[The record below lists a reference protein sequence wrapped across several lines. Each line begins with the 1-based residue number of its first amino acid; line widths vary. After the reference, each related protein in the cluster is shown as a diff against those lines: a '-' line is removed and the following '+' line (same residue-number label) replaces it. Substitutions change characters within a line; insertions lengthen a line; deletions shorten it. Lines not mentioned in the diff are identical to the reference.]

1 MKNYKI
7 GLLVLAVL
15 TLCLFVFTL
24 AKSGDAK
31 LDKKTV
37 KSISDISNK
46 IYDYVSDENKIPNNL
61 SDIGAKDV
69 PSTIKYEKLSD
80 TKYKICVTYK
90 TNESYRGSGITSV
103 VTSAIYSRYSRSL
116 DQYYNDNDKD
126 DMEKTSYFSPAQTKG
141 EHCSTVKPVLRPT
154 GTSKS
159 TGSSS
164 LDSYYKEYCTPG
176 GKYYET
182 YGQYCSSLMQ
192 Q

>member
-7 GLLVLAVL
+7 GLLVLAIL
-15 TLCLFVFTL
+15 TFGLLIFTL

-31 LDKKTV
+31 QDKKTV
-37 KSISDISNK
+37 TAINDISSK
-46 IYDYVSDENKIPNNL
+46 INDYVSDENKVPNNL
-61 SDIGAKDV
+61 SDIGAKNV
-69 PSTIKYEKLSD
+69 PSTIKYERVSD
-80 TKYKICVTYK
+80 TKYKICVTFK
-90 TNESYRGSGITSV
+90 TNESYSGSGVSSV
-103 VTSAIYSRYSRSL
+103 VTAALYSRYSRNI
-116 DQYYNDNDKD
+116 DQYYKDNDD
-126 DMEKTSYFSPAQTKG
+126 TEKTVYYAPMQIKG
-141 EHCSTVKPVLRPT
+141 ENCSTVKPVLRS
-154 GTSKS
+154 TSSTKS